1 MRTVAREELA
11 ILVVVLAN
19 RVYQI
24 LRGQLPNVGV
34 SSVGRNALR
43 LLDVAD
49 PRLDWVALA
58 KGDGVDGM
66 RVTDT
71 DRFVAAFGAAMIRK
85 GPFLIEVVC

>member
-1 MRTVAREELA
+1 MRTVAREEQA

-19 RVYQI
+19 RVSHT

-58 KGDGVDGM
+58 KGDGVAGI

-71 DRFVAAFGAAMIRK
+71 DRFVATFGAAMIRK
-85 GPFLIEVVC
+85 GPVLIEVVY